1 MDVNSVTTLI
11 GSVGFP
17 IVACLGMA
25 WYVKY
30 QTDQNN
36 KEVENMRKE
45 YKEEIQLM
53 RKESKEENQKVTEAI
68 NNNTA
73 AMQKLVDKIEMQCGR

>member
-1 MDVNSVTTLI
+1 MDANTITTLI

-17 IVACLGMA
+17 IVACIAMG

-36 KEVENMRKE
+36 KEVESMRRE
-45 YKEEIQLM
+45 HKEEV
-53 RKESKEENQKVTEAI
+53 QKMTEAI
-68 NNNTA
+68 NNNTI
-73 AMQKLVDKIEMQCGR
+73 AMQKLVDKIELQCGRD

>member
-1 MDVNSVTTLI
+1 MDANTITTLI

-17 IVACLGMA
+17 IVACIAMG

-36 KEVENMRKE
+36 KEVENMRKVH
-45 YKEEIQLM
+45 KEDVQM
-53 RKESKEENQKVTEAI
+53 TEAI
-68 NNNTA
+68 NNNTIV
-73 AMQKLVDKIEMQCGR
+73 MQKLVDKIELQCGRD

>member
-1 MDVNSVTTLI
+1 MDANTITTLI

-17 IVACLGMA
+17 IVACIAMG

-36 KEVENMRKE
+36 KEEV
-45 YKEEIQLM
+45 
-53 RKESKEENQKVTEAI
+53 QKMTEAI
-68 NNNTA
+68 NNNTI
-73 AMQKLVDKIEMQCGR
+73 AMQKLVDKIELQCGRD

>member
-1 MDVNSVTTLI
+1 MDANVITTLI

-17 IVACLGMA
+17 IVACIGMG

-36 KEVENMRKE
+36 NEVESMRRE
-45 YKEEIQLM
+45 HKEEV
-53 RKESKEENQKVTEAI
+53 QKMTEAI
-68 NNNTA
+68 NNNTV
-73 AMQKLVDKIEMQCGR
+73 AMQKLVDKIELQCVR

>member
-1 MDVNSVTTLI
+1 MDANTITTLI

-17 IVACLGMA
+17 IVACIAMG

-45 YKEEIQLM
+45 HKEEV
-53 RKESKEENQKVTEAI
+53 QKMTEAI
-68 NNNTA
+68 NNNTI
-73 AMQKLVDKIEMQCGR
+73 AMQKLVDKIELQCGRY

>member
-1 MDVNSVTTLI
+1 MDANTITTLI

-17 IVACLGMA
+17 IVACIAMG

-45 YKEEIQLM
+45 HKEEV
-53 RKESKEENQKVTEAI
+53 QKMTEAI
-68 NNNTA
+68 NNNTI
-73 AMQKLVDKIEMQCGR
+73 AMQTLVDKIELQCGRD

>member
-1 MDVNSVTTLI
+1 MNANTITTLI

-17 IVACLGMA
+17 IVACIAMG

-45 YKEEIQLM
+45 HKEEV
-53 RKESKEENQKVTEAI
+53 QKMTEAI
-68 NNNTA
+68 NNNTI
-73 AMQKLVDKIEMQCGR
+73 AMQKLVDKIELQCGRD

>member
-1 MDVNSVTTLI
+1 MDANTITTLI

-17 IVACLGMA
+17 IVACIAMG

-36 KEVENMRKE
+36 KEVENMRRE
-45 YKEEIQLM
+45 HKEEV
-53 RKESKEENQKVTEAI
+53 QKMTEAI
-68 NNNTA
+68 NNNTI
-73 AMQKLVDKIEMQCGR
+73 AMQKLVDKIELQCGRD

>member
-1 MDVNSVTTLI
+1 MDANTITTLI

-17 IVACLGMA
+17 IVACIAMG

-36 KEVENMRKE
+36 KEVENMRRE
-45 YKEEIQLM
+45 HKEEV
-53 RKESKEENQKVTEAI
+53 QKMTEAI
-68 NNNTA
+68 NNNTI
-73 AMQKLVDKIEMQCGR
+73 AMQKLVDKIELQCGGD

>member
-1 MDVNSVTTLI
+1 MMLLTGTVDVNVIGNLI
-11 GSVGFP
+11 ASLGFP
-17 IVACLGMA
+17 IVACIAMG

-45 YKEEIQLM
+45 HKEEV
-53 RKESKEENQKVTEAI
+53 QKMTEAI
-68 NNNTA
+68 NNNTI
-73 AMQKLVDKIEMQCGR
+73 AMQKLVDKIELQCGRD

>member
-1 MDVNSVTTLI
+1 MDANTITTLI

-17 IVACLGMA
+17 IVACIAMG

-45 YKEEIQLM
+45 HKEEV
-53 RKESKEENQKVTEAI
+53 QKMTEAI
-68 NNNTA
+68 NNNTI
-73 AMQKLVDKIEMQCGR
+73 AMQKLVDKIELQCGRE

>member
-1 MDVNSVTTLI
+1 MDANTITTLI

-17 IVACLGMA
+17 IVACIAMG

-36 KEVENMRKE
+36 KEVENRRKE
-45 YKEEIQLM
+45 HKEEV
-53 RKESKEENQKVTEAI
+53 QKMTEAI
-68 NNNTA
+68 NNNTI
-73 AMQKLVDKIEMQCGR
+73 AMQKLVDKIELQCGRD